1 MAPKKPKQKPRSGHR
16 GDGAAAPVTTDPRFS
31 LIHSDPR
38 FAPPAKRRDH
48 AVTLDARFRRVLSDP
63 RFSSR
68 ARVDRYGRKLPKQAG
83 GNRAELAR
91 FYKLDDD
98 DDDDDD
104 DDAEEEARWFDPAS
118 GEGIIDTSSSS
129 SEESDSDGDDDNDV
143 QVEMAEGVEAEAQ
156 AAEVPTGQV
165 SRRLACVNLDWDN
178 VRAVDLM
185 KAFASFT
192 PSGGKVTKVTVY
204 PSEFGRQR
212 MEREQLE
219 GPPAELFRK
228 QTAHGH
234 GDEEEEEGGEGD
246 VTAEAIVKEDR
257 GDEYDSAKLR
267 EYQLERLRCGVQALA
282 HSNRDLAANGFWQI
296 LCGRGLRLG
305 AHRPAHLRQ
314 LRRR

>member
-1 MAPKKPKQKPRSGHR
+1 MAPKNLKQKPRSGPR
-16 GDGAAAPVTTDPRFS
+16 DDGAAAPVTTDPRFS

-38 FAPPAKRRDH
+38 FAPPTKRRDH

-91 FYKLDDD
+91 FYRLADDD
-98 DDDDDD
+98 NDDDG
-104 DDAEEEARWFDPAS
+104 EAKRFDPAR

-129 SEESDSDGDDDNDV
+129 SEESDDEDDGDDDV
-143 QVEMAEGVEAEAQ
+143 QVEMAEGVEAEAR

-185 KAFASFT
+185 KAFASFA
-192 PSGGKVTKVTVY
+192 PSGGKVAKVTVY

-212 MEREQLE
+212 MEREELE

-228 QTAHGH
+228 RTAHGH
-234 GDEEEEEGGEGD
+234 SHGDDGDDDEEGGEGEAD
-246 VTAEAIVKEDR
+246 VTAETIVKEDR

-267 EYQLERLRCGVQALA
+267 KYQLERLRWGVQT
-282 HSNRDLAANGFWQI
+282 
-296 LCGRGLRLG
+296 
-305 AHRPAHLRQ
+305 PAR
-314 LRRR
+314 LRREPGS